1 MKRLRHPLLVSAA
14 LVLLVFGSILAL
26 QRAGKFQAG
35 ELEIYDYLLAHRPPV
50 QAEDPRIVIVTQT
63 EASTE
68 KYDFPLSDK
77 RLSDL
82 LEKIEVQNPRAI
94 GVDLYRDVP
103 VPRDHSGEATLNK
116 TLDDHPNII
125 WVFLSTQ
132 SGQPGV
138 KPPAHLKES
147 LDRIGY
153 NDWAFDENATVRRG
167 GVFLSDPQGN
177 TFQSFAVLL
186 TNLYLAGETPP
197 ITFSMKD
204 DVVLLGDR
212 PIRRFLSNDGGY
224 VGADNGGYQFL
235 LDFAGPRAFTTIPL
249 IEVLEGRTPPD
260 FFRDRIVLI
269 GSTDESTNDFFR
281 TPLKLRESGVLIH
294 AHSINQL
301 LRLAVGRDLTPVTPP
316 FTWGILGCFCLLG
329 GLLAYTIRSPWLLV
343 PFLTGIACVLW
354 LINGRCFAHS
364 IWLPLIP
371 PMSGLLVSAGLV
383 TAYMA
388 WLEHSHRHA
397 LMNIFQ
403 RNVSRRI
410 ADDLWDRREEF
421 SKGGRPVAQKITA
434 TVLFTDL
441 KGFTTISEKLDP
453 PQLFE
458 TLSHYTGLMARQ
470 VESHGGVVLTF
481 TGDGLMA
488 VFGAPVP
495 SRTEEEIN
503 RHAIGAVRCAL
514 GMDRVLELFNAER
527 AARGEAP
534 MAMRVGILTGP
545 VVAGSAGDADRLEY
559 TILGDTVNTAS
570 RLESFDKEKGFEP
583 PTNCRILV
591 GEPTLQRIGSGFDS
605 LFIDTISLKGK
616 AEKTTIYRILRET
629 SPVSSL

>member
-26 QRAGKFQAG
+26 QKAGKFQAG
-35 ELEIYDYLLAHRPPV
+35 ELEIYDYLLAHRAPV

-63 EASTE
+63 EASLQ
-68 KYDFPLSDK
+68 KYDFPLPDK
-77 RLSDL
+77 LLSEV
-82 LEKIEVQNPRAI
+82 LEKIEAQNPRAI
-94 GVDLYRDVP
+94 GVDLYRDAP
-103 VPRDHSGEATLNK
+103 VPRDNQLGKAALNK

-125 WVFLSTQ
+125 WVFLANRTNQ
-132 SGQPGV
+132 TGV
-138 KPPAHLKES
+138 KPPPHLEKL

-186 TNLYLAGETPP
+186 TNRYLAGENPP
-197 ITFSMKD
+197 VFSMKD
-204 DVVLLGDR
+204 DVVFLGDK

-224 VGADNGGYQFL
+224 VEADDGGYQFL

-249 IEVLEGRTPPD
+249 IDVLEGRTQPD

-269 GSTDESTNDFFR
+269 GSNDESTNDFFR
-281 TPLKLRESGVLIH
+281 TPLKLREPGVLIH

-301 LRLAVGRDLTPVTPP
+301 LRLAVGRDFTPITPP
-316 FTWGILGCFCLLG
+316 FTWGILGFFCLLG

-343 PFLTGIACVLW
+343 PLLAAIACVLW
-354 LINGRCFAHS
+354 LTIEKCFAHG

-371 PMSGLLVSAGLV
+371 PTSGLLISAGLV

-388 WLEHSHRHA
+388 WLERSHRHA

-410 ADDLWDRREEF
+410 ADELWDRREEF
-421 SKGGRPVAQKITA
+421 SKGGRPVAQKIIA

-470 VESHGGVVLTF
+470 VESHGGVVLKF

-514 GMDRVLELFNAER
+514 GMDRVLEIFNAER

-570 RLESFDKEKGFEP
+570 RLESFDKEKGFDP

-591 GEPTLQRIGSGFDS
+591 GEPTLHRIGSGFDS